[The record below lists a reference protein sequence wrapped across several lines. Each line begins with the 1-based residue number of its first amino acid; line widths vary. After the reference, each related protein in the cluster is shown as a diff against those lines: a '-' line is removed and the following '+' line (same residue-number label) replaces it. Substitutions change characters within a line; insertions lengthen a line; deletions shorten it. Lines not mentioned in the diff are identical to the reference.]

1 MNSQFSYSS
10 IYHDQTSFFTWFPT
24 CHSFYWSSTYH
35 TEHSAFQF
43 LLLSTIH
50 LYHLQMLECFRVF
63 SLSMLYLCSHNQVI
77 SFPVSYLKYN
87 LYPDNS
93 HFLLNNSN
101 QMSKKCIKLNMLK
114 SKLLNSLFPPKPVTP
129 VSPISAN
136 GNSLIPVVQAKNIEH
151 HLFTLFF
158 FSFLTLHIQS
168 LSKFYQSYL
177 QDISKIHNSLPSTL
191 QPHWCKPLSSFFWL
205 GLFHSTTDFPAFTFA
220 PLY

>member
-158 FSFLTLHIQS
+158 F
-168 LSKFYQSYL
+168 LSDTPYPILKQILS
-177 QDISKIHNSLPSTL
+177 ILPSRYIQNPQLLAIYSATTL
-191 QPHWCKPLSSFFWL
+191 VQATIIFFLAWII
-205 GLFHSTTDFPAFTFA
+205 SQ
-220 PLY
+220 YN

>member
-158 FSFLTLHIQS
+158 FFLSDTPYPILKQI
-168 LSKFYQSYL
+168 LS
-177 QDISKIHNSLPSTL
+177 ILPSRYIQNPQLLAIYSATTL
-191 QPHWCKPLSSFFWL
+191 VQATIIFFLAWII
-205 GLFHSTTDFPAFTFA
+205 SQ
-220 PLY
+220 YN

>member
-1 MNSQFSYSS
+1 MNSQSSYSS
-10 IYHDQTSFFTWFPT
+10 IYHDQTSFFTWFPRR
-24 CHSFYWSSTYH
+24 HSFYWSSTYH

-50 LYHLQMLECFRVF
+50 LYHIQMLECFRVF

-136 GNSLIPVVQAKNIEH
+136 GNSIIPVVQAKNIEH
-151 HLFTLFF
+151 HLFTPFF
-158 FSFLTLHIQS
+158 F
-168 LSKFYQSYL
+168 LSDTPYPILKQILS
-177 QDISKIHNSLPSTL
+177 ILPSRYIQNPQLLAICSATIMV
-191 QPHWCKPLSSFFWL
+191 QATVIFFLAWII
-205 GLFHSTTDFPAFTFA
+205 TQ
-220 PLY
+220 YN